1 MDHVFFAFYCR
12 AKKIQIIE
20 GLTRAKDSFSLVES
34 LASINFGAH
43 FISRCTAR
51 VTFMIF
57 HENENFLNTTI
68 HVRL

>member
-1 MDHVFFAFYCR
+1 MSFLRFIVAS
-12 AKKIQIIE
+12 KKNQIIE

-57 HENENFLNTTI
+57 HEN
-68 HVRL
+68 